1 MQNRY
6 LLGVV
11 IVIAGG
17 AFLSTSGILLRIMDS
32 AVGWQIIFFRSLT
45 FFFTILTILAFKYGR
60 NTFAAYKAIGNQGL
74 IASILLGLGSTCYIF
89 ALLNTTVAN
98 VVFIIGSAP
107 LVTALVAWIFLKEK
121 VSSWSLI
128 TMVVAMVGI
137 GLMLVD
143 GLVSGGL
150 FGNILAVFMV
160 FMFAF
165 YLLILRANKDKDMVP
180 ATGLSG
186 LVTFVI
192 AGVMVTDLN
201 ISHHDLLICIALGSV
216 QFGLGFLLLTV
227 GTRFIPAA
235 EVALFAL
242 SESILNPLWV
252 WIGVDEVP
260 STFTLYGSGIV
271 LVAVIAYSMIA
282 IHNERQMQRR
292 LRNRDTEKIIN

>member
-60 NTFAAYKAIGNQGL
+60 NTFAAYKAIGKQGL

-89 ALLNTTVAN
+89 AMLNTTVAN

-121 VSSWSLI
+121 VSSWSLVS
-128 TMVVAMVGI
+128 MVVAMVGI

-150 FGNILAVFMV
+150 FGNILAIFMV

-192 AGVMVTDLN
+192 AGVMVSDLN
-201 ISHHDLLICIALGSV
+201 ISYHDLLICIALGSV

-282 IHNERQMQRR
+282 IHNERQMQRL

>member
-89 ALLNTTVAN
+89 AMLNTTVAN

>member
-6 LLGVV
+6 LLGVI

-17 AFLSTSGILLRIMDS
+17 AFLSTSGILLRIMDA

-60 NTFAAYKAIGNQGL
+60 NTFAAYRAIGKPGL
-74 IASILLGLGSTCYIF
+74 LAAILLGLGSTCYIF
-89 ALLNTTVAN
+89 AMLNTTVAN

-121 VSSWSLI
+121 VSPWSLI
-128 TMVVAMVGI
+128 TMLVALVGI
-137 GLMLVD
+137 GLMLID

-150 FGNILAVFMV
+150 FGNILAICMV

-186 LVTFVI
+186 LVTFAI
-192 AGVMVTDLN
+192 AAIMVTDLN
-201 ISHHDLLICIALGSV
+201 ISHHDLLICIALGSF
-216 QFGLGFLLLTV
+216 QFGLGFLLLTM
-227 GTRFIPAA
+227 GTRYIPAA

-252 WIGVDEVP
+252 WIGVNEVP
-260 STFTLYGSGIV
+260 SAFTLYGSGIV

-282 IHNERQMQRR
+282 IHNERQMQRQPR
-292 LRNRDTEKIIN
+292 KRNTESKLQ